1 MKLFG
6 RFVPTAAAGL
16 LVLLTAPL
24 AATHIPE
31 NQVRQGDTFTTRVV
45 FTPQQPAAFT
55 GGVRI
60 APGTYDV
67 HIVSMGD
74 GSVRASFFDKTGRK
88 KGEANGIIGIL
99 RPAGESKAV
108 PGVDTRGTVT
118 PGPPNRQATFSSL
131 GFQANSSATFRTE
144 GSQLKLAIG
153 NQGQNQILI
162 GLLLPAIQPSAVQKA
177 REAAAAPMK

>member
-88 KGEANGIIGIL
+88 KGEANGIMIVNG
-99 RPAGESKAV
+99 RPAGANAIVS
-108 PGVDTRGTVT
+108 
-118 PGPPNRQATFSSL
+118 PGPPGRQTTLSSL
-131 GFQANSSATFRTE
+131 GFQANSSASFRTE

-153 NQGQNQILI
+153 GQGQNQILI
-162 GLLLPAIQPSAVQKA
+162 GLLLPAVQSSAVQKA
-177 REAAAAPMK
+177 REAAASPAK